1 MPTAGPWMAS
11 AFSIRGDG
19 VDLRVDAGLDA
30 LDHAGVEVAKVFLFE
45 RGGTAA
51 VSGDLDVSAATDVRM

>member
-1 MPTAGPWMAS
+1 
-11 AFSIRGDG
+11 
-19 VDLRVDAGLDA
+19 VK
-30 LDHAGVEVAKVFLFE
+30 VAEVFLLE